1 MRRRRE
7 PTAAI
12 DDERGDNASVP
23 SRPAA
28 LLQDTAGQRHEA
40 LAILR
45 DAADRYFIDNRGGTA
60 AEPNH
65 VTILDNERLIYL
77 ASARQLSM
85 SGKVACLPM
94 YRDRD
99 PRPDH
104 LIHADKLVARRV
116 ARDMDKMIRLG
127 HDFDPEP
134 HERVLQPP
142 DRLFVARNDTRRK
155 DHDIALFERDVG
167 VIITSDASER
177 GARLALAASAD
188 HQDLVARHVARFVF
202 GQEPRHIGKIAGL
215 ARRLVHAPQRAPDQG
230 DVAVVDARGLG
241 DRLQPRDI
249 RGKTSDGDSPVVTA
263 DQVGQGLA
271 QFAFRAGAAGL
282 QRVCRVADDRE
293 HALVADLAQSVLIG
307 RRADQRLGIELPIA
321 GVQHRAGR
329 GADHDGVRLGDRM
342 RQRDQLE
349 IERSDLKAAGH
360 RHGRNTHLAG
370 EAALDEL
377 CPQHGGGE
385 GGCPDRALQL
395 RPQIRDRADMVL
407 MRVRRDD
414 AEQLVAALHNETRVG
429 HDDIDPRLMLLLA
442 KGDAAIDDQPL
453 TPIAVNVE
461 VHADLA

>member
-1 MRRRRE
+1 MPHWGRQTFHRVGQCVAQQRRGRLIRLGEPDQRDLRRHRE

-12 DDERGDNASVP
+12 DDERGDNASLP
-23 SRPAA
+23 SHPAA

-45 DAADRYFIDNRGGTA
+45 DAADWYFIYNRGGTA
-60 AEPNH
+60 AEPDH

-85 SGKVACLPM
+85 SGKVARLAM

-142 DRLFVARNDTRRK
+142 DRLFVARDNTRRN

-167 VIITSDASER
+167 VIITGDASER

-215 ARRLVHAPQRAPDQG
+215 ARRLVHAPQRAPDQS

-293 HALVADLAQSVLIG
+293 HALVADLSIPVLAG
-307 RRADQRLGIELPIA
+307 GGGGQWLWAELTM
-321 GVQHRAGR
+321 
-329 GADHDGVRLGDRM
+329 DGV
-342 RQRDQLE
+342 
-349 IERSDLKAAGH
+349 
-360 RHGRNTHLAG
+360 
-370 EAALDEL
+370 
-377 CPQHGGGE
+377 
-385 GGCPDRALQL
+385 
-395 RPQIRDRADMVL
+395 
-407 MRVRRDD
+407 
-414 AEQLVAALHNETRVG
+414 
-429 HDDIDPRLMLLLA
+429 
-442 KGDAAIDDQPL
+442 
-453 TPIAVNVE
+453 
-461 VHADLA
+461 